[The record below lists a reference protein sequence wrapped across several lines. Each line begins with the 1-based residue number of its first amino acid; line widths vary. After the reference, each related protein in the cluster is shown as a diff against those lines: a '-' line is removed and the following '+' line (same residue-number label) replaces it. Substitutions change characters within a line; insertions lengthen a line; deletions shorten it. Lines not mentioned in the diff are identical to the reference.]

1 MAMLIETYRRLRNS
15 IVAFVPKFRDP
26 KTAHNFPPI
35 FGTGFVVHEDG
46 LIATNDHVI
55 EAFPQLPH
63 PEGYQEWPVQAMFF
77 ILTDKGMANFIADV
91 GGVVRLSTFG
101 PAPVYYGP
109 PKPDFAFVQLKARD
123 LLPVTLRPHGAMYE
137 EGEEVA
143 TAGFPM
149 GTDLL
154 TVPGRLHQ
162 ISPTLQTG
170 IVSAVHPFPCTTPHG
185 FTIDV
190 MVQGGASG
198 SPIFNKETGE
208 VLGAIY
214 SGIFD
219 SEEGQYGSVLQHK
232 TNYAYCVSSHFFVN
246 SLSQVLAKDDFA
258 AVRQESVSIKD
269 FFAQAQV
276 KNALTG
282 EQLGAIQLPW

>member
-1 MAMLIETYRRLRNS
+1 MLIETYRRLRNS
-15 IVAFVPKFRDP
+15 IVAFVPKFAPDEQTKKHCASRQYLVLALWSTKMGSSLP
-26 KTAHNFPPI
+26 MIMLFQHFPNYR
-35 FGTGFVVHEDG
+35 VQEDMTTNG
-46 LIATNDHVI
+46 LCKRYSLFLQKGGWSILSRKSAASPDYPRLGRFQSIMVLRNQTLHLSNSRHVTCS
-55 EAFPQLPH
+55 PS
-63 PEGYQEWPVQAMFF
+63 GC
-77 ILTDKGMANFIADV
+77 
-91 GGVVRLSTFG
+91 
-101 PAPVYYGP
+101 
-109 PKPDFAFVQLKARD
+109 
-123 LLPVTLRPHGAMYE
+123 AMYE

-198 SPIFNKETGE
+198 SPVFNIQTGE

-219 SEEGQYGSVLQHK
+219 SEEGQYGSLLQHK
-232 TNYAYCVSSHFFVN
+232 TNYTYCVSSHFFVN

-258 AVRQESVSIKD
+258 AVRSESTSIKD
-269 FFAQAQV
+269 FFAQEKP
-276 KNALTG
+276 KNVLTG
-282 EQLGAIQLPW
+282 EPVEAIQLP